1 MKRTF
6 LCFRRWTSRTNYANV
21 SLPKKTMQKCI
32 SGELTRHDFQLKL
45 NYEAL
50 LISLLTY
57 RVVKTKN
64 KSVFERWSYEPE
76 ENYDRRRS
84 KSSISILITYL
95 IFQSLVR
102 HYFLSAWKIWEEY
115 SKTLIVIHN
124 TIEICIQIGHSKTV
138 PTLRFSGYLKNLR
151 AL

>member
-32 SGELTRHDFQLKL
+32 SVWAHSSWFSIKVELWGFV
-45 NYEAL
+45 NFV
-50 LISLLTY
+50 TY
-57 RVVKTKN
+57 VQGGKN

-76 ENYDRRRS
+76 ENYYRRRS
-84 KSSISILITYL
+84 RSSISILITYL